1 MRDGL
6 YHEMKALTS
15 FALEVVSDQCSP
27 DFNAEVH

>member
-1 MRDGL
+1 VRDGL